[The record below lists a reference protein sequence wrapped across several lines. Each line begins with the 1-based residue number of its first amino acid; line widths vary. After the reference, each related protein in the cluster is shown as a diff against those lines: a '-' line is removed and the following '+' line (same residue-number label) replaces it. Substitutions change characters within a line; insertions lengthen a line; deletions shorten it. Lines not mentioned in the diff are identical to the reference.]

1 MRKLK
6 TIIQKSLF
14 VKKGSDKTITFAM
27 LLLALIGMV
36 MTTSTSVGMERTT
49 VAVAWYL
56 VKQSG
61 IIIMGLLLMNLT
73 SNLFRFSFVDKRIFE
88 LSLFMIFFLFIPL
101 GFTAVNGA
109 KAWIRLPGGMS
120 IQPAEFFKI
129 FLIILIAVCFEKI
142 RTKNITFLKAFIPVF
157 TFGGAGLFII
167 IFLQRDMGTAM
178 IVLLLI
184 SILLMIPYHP
194 NFTKKQALMFKL
206 AIIFSII
213 VFFLLTNLG
222 LDLIINLNGGL
233 ESNKY
238 QVLRFVAARNP
249 FLDAQGSGLQLI
261 YGLEAIA
268 RGGLFGVGVGNST
281 VKFLI
286 PEGRTDYII
295 TIIMEEIGLV
305 GFLFITFL
313 MLLIVGRLIYFA
325 LRSKNESYKVI
336 LLGGALYFLF
346 HYILN
351 VGGVSGLIPLTGI
364 PLLMVSSG
372 GTSLLAVF
380 IGIGICQGLIS
391 VIKRDMNIG
400 GKWWE

>member
-14 VKKGSDKTITFAM
+14 VKKGSDKTITFSM

-88 LSLFMIFFLFIPL
+88 LSLFMIFFLLIPI

-120 IQPAEFFKI
+120 IQPSEFFKI

-142 RTKNITFLKAFIPVF
+142 RTKNISFLKSFIPVF
-157 TFGGAGLFII
+157 IFGGAGLFII

-206 AIIFSII
+206 TIIFSII
-213 VFFLLTNLG
+213 GFFLLTNLG

-400 GKWWE
+400 GK

>member
-88 LSLFMIFFLFIPL
+88 LSLFMIFFLLIPL

-142 RTKNITFLKAFIPVF
+142 RTKNISFLKAFMPVF
-157 TFGGAGLFII
+157 IFGGAGLFII

-213 VFFLLTNLG
+213 GFFLLTNLG

-336 LLGGALYFLF
+336 LLGVALYFLF

-400 GKWWE
+400 GK

>member
-400 GKWWE
+400 GK

>member
-157 TFGGAGLFII
+157 IFGGAGLFII

-213 VFFLLTNLG
+213 GFFLLTNLG
-222 LDLIINLNGGL
+222 LDLMINLNGGL

-400 GKWWE
+400 GK

>member
-157 TFGGAGLFII
+157 IFGGAGLFII

-400 GKWWE
+400 GK

>member
-88 LSLFMIFFLFIPL
+88 LSLFMIFFLLIPL

-142 RTKNITFLKAFIPVF
+142 RTKNISFLKAFILVF
-157 TFGGAGLFII
+157 IFGGAGLFII

-213 VFFLLTNLG
+213 GFFLLTNLG

-336 LLGGALYFLF
+336 LLGVALYFLF

-400 GKWWE
+400 GK

>member
-88 LSLFMIFFLFIPL
+88 LSLFMIFFLLIPI
-101 GFTAVNGA
+101 GFPAVNGA

-120 IQPAEFFKI
+120 IQPSEFFKI

-142 RTKNITFLKAFIPVF
+142 RTKNISFLKSFIPVF
-157 TFGGAGLFII
+157 IFGGAGLFII

-213 VFFLLTNLG
+213 GFFLLTNLG

-400 GKWWE
+400 GK

>member
-1 MRKLK
+1 M
-6 TIIQKSLF
+6 
-14 VKKGSDKTITFAM
+14 
-27 LLLALIGMV
+27 
-36 MTTSTSVGMERTT
+36 
-49 VAVAWYL
+49 
-56 VKQSG
+56 
-61 IIIMGLLLMNLT
+61 
-73 SNLFRFSFVDKRIFE
+73 
-88 LSLFMIFFLFIPL
+88 
-101 GFTAVNGA
+101 
-109 KAWIRLPGGMS
+109 
-120 IQPAEFFKI
+120 
-129 FLIILIAVCFEKI
+129 
-142 RTKNITFLKAFIPVF
+142 
-157 TFGGAGLFII
+157 
-167 IFLQRDMGTAM
+167 
-178 IVLLLI
+178 
-184 SILLMIPYHP
+184 
-194 NFTKKQALMFKL
+194 
-206 AIIFSII
+206 
-213 VFFLLTNLG
+213 
-222 LDLIINLNGGL
+222 
-233 ESNKY
+233 
-238 QVLRFVAARNP
+238 AARNP

-336 LLGGALYFLF
+336 LLGVALYFLF

-400 GKWWE
+400 GK

>member
-88 LSLFMIFFLFIPL
+88 LSLFMIFFLLIPL

-178 IVLLLI
+178 IILLLI

-213 VFFLLTNLG
+213 GFFLLTNLG
-222 LDLIINLNGGL
+222 LDLMINLNGGL

-400 GKWWE
+400 GK

>member
-61 IIIMGLLLMNLT
+61 IIIVGLLLMNLT

-88 LSLFMIFFLFIPL
+88 LSLFMIFFLLIPL

-400 GKWWE
+400 GK

>member
-61 IIIMGLLLMNLT
+61 IIIVGLLLMNLT

-88 LSLFMIFFLFIPL
+88 LSLFMIFFLLIPL

-142 RTKNITFLKAFIPVF
+142 RTKNISFLKAFIPVF
-157 TFGGAGLFII
+157 IFGGAGLFII

-213 VFFLLTNLG
+213 GFFLLTNLG

-336 LLGGALYFLF
+336 LLGVALYFLF

-400 GKWWE
+400 GK